1 MPLRKFTV
9 ILLPDED
16 AYQVVFPHY
25 PNCITQGESVDEALS
40 NAKEAIELLLEV
52 EAEQGADPVPPN
64 AHVHHVVVAEIE
76 AEVPESLVAAQEEE
90 EARGR
95 SGAVDILDT

>member
-1 MPLRKFTV
+1 MPLKKFTV

-25 PNCITQGESVDEALS
+25 PNCITCGDTVEEALK
-40 NAKEAIELLLEV
+40 NAKEAIELVLEV

-64 AHVHHVVVAEIE
+64 AHVSHAVVAEIE
-76 AEVPESLVAAQEEE
+76 AEVPESLIEAEEGAA
-90 EARGR
+90 RTTG
-95 SGAVDILDT
+95 

>member
-1 MPLRKFTV
+1 MPLKKFTV

-25 PNCITQGESVDEALS
+25 PNCITQGESVEEALR
-40 NAKEAIELLLEV
+40 NAKEAIELVLEV

-64 AHVHHVVVAEIE
+64 AHVSHVVVGEIE
-76 AEVPESLVAAQEEE
+76 AEVPESLIEAEGEAAR
-90 EARGR
+90 AAG
-95 SGAVDILDT
+95 